1 MQRSKAEIEQIAS
14 VVVDACITVHLQLGP
29 GLMEST
35 YQVCLAHELRT
46 RQLEVQC
53 ELSLPVRYGEIAIDA
68 GYRIDMLVG
77 DCILVENKSVQAI
90 LPIHEAQILAYLKL
104 SGHRLGFLL
113 NWNVPLMREG
123 IKRMVNRY

>member
-14 VVVDACITVHLQLGP
+14 VVVDACITVHRQLGP

-68 GYRIDMLVG
+68 GYRLDMLVG

-90 LPIHEAQILAYLKL
+90 LPIHEAQILTDLKP
-104 SGHRLGFLL
+104 SGHRPGFLL
-113 NWNVPLMREG
+113 NWNVPLMRDG
-123 IKRMVNRY
+123 TKRMVNRF